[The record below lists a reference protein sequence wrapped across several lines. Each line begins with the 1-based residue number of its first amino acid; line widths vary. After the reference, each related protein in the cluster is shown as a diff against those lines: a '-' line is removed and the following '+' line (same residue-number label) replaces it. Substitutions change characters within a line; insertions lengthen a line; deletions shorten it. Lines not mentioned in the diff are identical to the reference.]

1 MENTTL
7 SYLLPKMTLE
17 RFEAAYRALVSK
29 HGQKNA
35 DLIAA
40 SMKATTEALG
50 LQFAAPAQA
59 EKEIKKHQDKL
70 NELISVAATTL
81 ETAEQAARELEEKA
95 RTKRINAKAAAQAME
110 AEKTSHASRIQ
121 AINEISKIF

>member
-1 MENTTL
+1 MENTL

-50 LQFAAPAQA
+50 LQFSAPAQA

-70 NELISVAATTL
+70 NELTLVAATTL
-81 ETAEQAARELEEKA
+81 ESAERAAYELEEKA
-95 RTKRINAKAAAQAME
+95 RAKRTGAKAVAQAML
-110 AEKTSHASRIQ
+110 AEKETHASRIQ

>member
-1 MENTTL
+1 MENSTI

-17 RFEAAYRALVSK
+17 RFEAAYRALVAR

-50 LQFAAPAQA
+50 LQFAAPVQA
-59 EKEIKKHQDKL
+59 EKEIKKSQEKV
-70 NELISVAATTL
+70 NELKTVGTTTL
-81 ETAEQAARELEEKA
+81 ETAERAARELEEKA
-95 RTKRINAKAAAQAME
+95 RAKRNTAKAAAQAME
-110 AEKTSHASRIQ
+110 AEIASLNTRIQ
-121 AINEISKIF
+121 SINEISKLF